1 MLNKKDNINNKI
13 TIKAALI
20 TTPPVATKGSFLVK
34 NKKSAISGISAVVR
48 NKIKTLYLP
57 SENLYDTAWIENDIK
72 NNIEFVPINNY
83 KEIYDKLFK

>member
-1 MLNKKDNINNKI
+1 MDSEMSMTGEMSLKGDILKVGGIKEK
-13 TIKAALI
+13 TIACI
-20 TTPPVATKGSFLVK
+20 
-34 NKKSAISGISAVVR
+34 R

-72 NNIEFVPINNY
+72 NNIDFVPINNY